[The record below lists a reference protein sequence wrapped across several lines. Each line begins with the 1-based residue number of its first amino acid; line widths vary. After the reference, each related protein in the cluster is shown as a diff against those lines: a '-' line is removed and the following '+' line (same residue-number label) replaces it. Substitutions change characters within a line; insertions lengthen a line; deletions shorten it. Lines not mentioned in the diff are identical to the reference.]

1 MKIATSTALASSGY
15 LALLGA
21 ASAFTVGGRQ
31 AGAGGSNGFFLSSTT
46 STPTT
51 ARHATVETSTYAKL
65 VPPPSIQEATEHAQ
79 DLYDTNVQKTY
90 GYVLSLGF
98 L

>member
-31 AGAGGSNGFFLSSTT
+31 AGAGGGSNGFFLSSSSTT
-46 STPTT
+46 TT
-51 ARHATVETSTYAKL
+51 ALHATVETSTYAKL

-90 GYVLSLGF
+90 GYVLSLAF